1 MKEILKKIII
11 ATITLFTALLI
22 TVLVT
27 GNNLFE
33 ENLLEIFIY
42 YLAYM
47 IVYIIQV
54 SQVANLPILVHK
66 S

>member
-47 IVYIIQV
+47 IVYI
-54 SQVANLPILVHK
+54 SILLLNKKKPHK
-66 S
+66 DS